1 TRRVLDISTLP
12 FAMEAISP
20 AISPILSEG
29 DASRLLLDKRRPGR
43 RPAQT
48 PEGFVEEHQLI
59 SNMQLDV
66 ARCRAVFMA
75 QLGRP
80 LNGWKSLAPHEKTL
94 FAIFGLQ
101 FFLDD
106 RPAAKALMDELN
118 RSCRLKSRRDKGKFS
133 VPVYALA
140 RTAFKRVIQSEGAKK
155 WLHEHRYVRSG
166 MVWLYA
172 HDLRLTPP
180 NWLWL

>member
-1 TRRVLDISTLP
+1 VDQRDGANDRDLDDIPHSPVHRFPVELVTPSSPQLANSAGTRHKYIAVRHGSY
-12 FAMEAISP
+12 FSCNF
-20 AISPILSEG
+20 PILSEG
-29 DASRLLLDKRRPGR
+29 DASRLLLDKRRPER

-101 FFLDD
+101 FF
-106 RPAAKALMDELN
+106 PTI
-118 RSCRLKSRRDKGKFS
+118 
-133 VPVYALA
+133 A
-140 RTAFKRVIQSEGAKK
+140 RQQKR
-155 WLHEHRYVRSG
+155 
-166 MVWLYA
+166 
-172 HDLRLTPP
+172 
-180 NWLWL
+180 